1 MKKFSHETAKLTPRV
16 RNRAASPAALPAPS
30 APASP
35 AGGRTLLQRLA
46 SYNRYREQFNPLRG
60 LTMHRVLQLLEDYQ
74 LGMMADLQWLY
85 HFVEQ
90 TDEDLIALIE
100 LSLSRIAEMEW
111 DVPTNEDADE
121 AMADEQSTYIRQQLD
136 KIDNLEEAIEHLA
149 MGKFRGYAH
158 CEKWENDAGDI
169 THLEIVDQWNAVR
182 DGLKG
187 GWRYNPDAI
196 QTAYAAL
203 PAANEMPPER
213 FLYREVRRPVNRV
226 AVKKFVRSALQE
238 RDWDSFNSITGLPS
252 GVVIGPPNVPVGKEA
267 EYESSARTIADGGT
281 GYMPNGS
288 TYVPN
293 KVDASEGQRFKDR
306 LDHLS
311 EKLVLAGTGGK
322 LTMLTDATG
331 LGSGA
336 SDAHTEAFDSIASA
350 EAGRISR
357 IITDQLVT
365 PWLNA
370 RFPGQPHVAY
380 FRLAANEETDT
391 SAIITDVKTL
401 GEAGF
406 DLDEG
411 EVSERTHWNVRR
423 KQAAPAPTLPGS
435 PLSTLNSQLQTL
447 PAIRNRAAEAVAQ
460 DKAFLAAS
468 IADLSAA
475 DRKDQEP
482 LLDRLAQIDA
492 IEDDTAWLEA
502 MRQLDAD
509 WPALLDQ
516 VLAAG
521 GKAAVFH
528 QIYATALTMGAIDGA
543 RQRGDGASP
552 EAMPR
557 GEAERS
563 PGSGARPSNG
573 AQAKKPDPVKNR
585 RKGPKVTAPR
595 PKHGGTPDF
604 RS

>member
-1 MKKFSHETAKLTPRV
+1 MKKFTHKPQQGKPTPRV
-16 RNRAASPAALPAPS
+16 RNRTAAPAALPAPS
-30 APASP
+30 APVSP
-35 AGGRTLLQRLA
+35 AGGRTLLQRLS

-60 LTMHRVLQLLEDYQ
+60 LTMHRALQLLDDYQ

-90 TDEDLIALIE
+90 TDEDLIALID
-100 LSLSRIAEMEW
+100 LTLSRLAEMDW
-111 DVPTNEDADE
+111 DVPTNEDAE
-121 AMADEQSTYIRQQLD
+121 EVMADAQSTYIRGQLD

-158 CEKWENDAGDI
+158 CEKWGDGEDI

-187 GWRYNPDAI
+187 GWRYNPDALS
-196 QTAYAAL
+196 TTYAAL
-203 PAANEMPPER
+203 PAANEMLPER
-213 FLYREVRRPVNRV
+213 FLYREVRRPINRV
-226 AVKKFVRSALQE
+226 ALKKFVRSGLQE

-252 GVVIGPPNVPVGKEA
+252 GVVIGPPNVPAGREA
-267 EYESSARTIADGGT
+267 EYEGSARTIAEGGS
-281 GYMPNGS
+281 GYLPNGS

-293 KVDASEGQRFKDR
+293 KVDASEGDRFKSR

-311 EKLVLAGTGGK
+311 ARLVLAGTGGK

-336 SDAHTEAFDSIASA
+336 SDAHTKTFDSIASA

-370 RFPGQPHVAY
+370 KFPGQPHVAY

-411 EVSERTHWNVRR
+411 EVSERTHWNVTR
-423 KQAAPAPTLPGS
+423 KAPVVPPASGLLPSVAPASGLPV
-435 PLSTLNSQLQTL
+435 
-447 PAIRNRAAEAVAQ
+447 IRNRAAEVVAQ

-468 IADLSAA
+468 IAQLSAA
-475 DRKDQEP
+475 DRKDQAP

-492 IEDDTAWLEA
+492 ITDDTAWLDA

-521 GKAAVFH
+521 GKAAVFQ
-528 QIYATALTMGAIDGA
+528 QIYATALT
-543 RQRGDGASP
+543 
-552 EAMPR
+552 
-557 GEAERS
+557 
-563 PGSGARPSNG
+563 SGAVEG

-595 PKHGGTPDF
+595 PKTRRHP
-604 RS
+604 